1 MTQNQATLFF
11 LAEYGI
17 TALLL
22 LFCYWRK
29 NFLDIRKEISRKTC
43 LKRLPFVILAAVLG
57 IACMTG
63 VYLFRWDRETTIIT
77 LGAVQLLMTVAIDT
91 LLFASWIQRYRIYP
105 RGKELVTVVIL
116 MYAVADLFMPS
127 GIKYAVL
134 VVGTALALGIPNR
147 WR

>member
-29 NFLDIRKEISRKTC
+29 NFLDIRKEVSRKTC
-43 LKRLPFVILAAVLG
+43 LKRLPFVFLAAVLG

-63 VYLFRWDRETTIIT
+63 IYLFRWDRETTIIT
-77 LGAVQLLMTVAIDT
+77 LGAVQLLMTVVIDA

>member
-11 LAEYGI
+11 LAEYGV
-17 TALLL
+17 TAVIL
-22 LFCYWRK
+22 LFCYFRK
-29 NFLDIRKEISRKTC
+29 NFLDIRRGISRKTC
-43 LKRLPFVILAAVLG
+43 LKRLPFVVLAAVLG

-63 VYLFRWDRETTIIT
+63 IYLLRWDRETTIIA
-77 LGAVQLLMTVAIDT
+77 LGVVQLLMTVAIDT
-91 LLFASWIQRYRIYP
+91 LLFASWIQRYQVYP

-134 VVGTALALGIPNR
+134 VVGTALALGIPNQ
-147 WR
+147 WK

>member
-63 VYLFRWDRETTIIT
+63 IYLFRWDRETTIIT

>member
-63 VYLFRWDRETTIIT
+63 IYLFRWDRETTIIT
-77 LGAVQLLMTVAIDT
+77 LGAVQLLMTVVIDT

-105 RGKELVTVVIL
+105 RGKELVTVVIF

>member
-29 NFLDIRKEISRKTC
+29 NFLDIRKEISRKPC

-63 VYLFRWDRETTIIT
+63 IYLFRWDRETTIIT
-77 LGAVQLLMTVAIDT
+77 LGAVQLLMTVVIDT

>member
-1 MTQNQATLFF
+1 MTQHQATLFF

-22 LFCYWRK
+22 GLCCAGHT
-29 NFLDIRKEISRKTC
+29 FLDIRKSIARKSF
-43 LKRLPFVILAAVLG
+43 LKRLPFVVLLAFLG
-57 IACMTG
+57 IGGMTG
-63 VYLFRWDRETTIIT
+63 VYLLRLDREMAIMA
-77 LGAVQLLMTVAIDT
+77 LGGIQLVMTVAVNT
-91 LLFASWIQRYRIYP
+91 LLFGSWVQRYRVYP
-105 RGKELVTVVIL
+105 RGKELAAVVIL

-134 VVGTALALGIPNR
+134 VVGTALALGLPDR

>member
-63 VYLFRWDRETTIIT
+63 IYLFRWDRETTIIT
-77 LGAVQLLMTVAIDT
+77 LGAVQLLMTVVIDT